1 MYEDIKKDVYY
12 YFSDVEEYGEI
23 IDKEAYYNNM
33 DELVQFLANN
43 NLTFKDVESYYN
55 NNDFVDE
62 SDISLLKSYLKFF
75 NNVEDYEKFINEK
88 VTYFND
94 EVDVLIKED
103 NKILISFIPFDELVS
118 FSEGQTNK
126 QN

>member
-23 IDKEAYYNNM
+23 IDKAAYYNNM
-33 DELVQFLANN
+33 DELAQFLANN

-62 SDISLLKSYLKFF
+62 SDISLLKNYLKFF
-75 NNVEDYEKFINEK
+75 NNVEDYEKFINEE

-118 FSEGQTNK
+118 FSEDQTNK

>member
-23 IDKEAYYNNM
+23 IDKAAYYNNM
-33 DELVQFLANN
+33 DELAQFLANN

-62 SDISLLKSYLKFF
+62 SDISLLKNYLKFF
-75 NNVEDYEKFINEK
+75 NNVEDYEKFINEE

-118 FSEGQTNK
+118 FSEDQANK

>member
-23 IDKEAYYNNM
+23 IDKAAYYNNM
-33 DELVQFLANN
+33 DELAQFLANN

-118 FSEGQTNK
+118 FSEDQANK